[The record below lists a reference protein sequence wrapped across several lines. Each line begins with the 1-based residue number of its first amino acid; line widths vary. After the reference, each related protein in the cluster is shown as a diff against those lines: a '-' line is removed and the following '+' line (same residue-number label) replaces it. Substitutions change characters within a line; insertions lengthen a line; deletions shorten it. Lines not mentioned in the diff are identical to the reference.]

1 MNFRQQA
8 PTVPTTRRSRSF
20 LATDV
25 SPSPLVFA
33 RLSRLPSI
41 VRILFASV
49 LSAALL
55 VLGLSSAA
63 MADGASWTITLA
75 DTEENQWHDVAY
87 GNGVWIAV
95 SGNGTNRIM
104 RSTDNGLTWNAIAAP
119 QANEW
124 RSIATNGSGTWIG
137 VSMDGAD
144 RTMRSTDDGANWT
157 AIDPTLGMDQ
167 YMSIAYGNSVWVAV
181 TKNGA
186 TRSMRSTNNGTSW
199 TGVNTPSNE
208 DWNDVAYGNGVWIG
222 VAETG
227 GLRIMRSTDDG
238 SSWVPFPAPEA
249 NAWES
254 SAYGNGVWVSVSS
267 NGTNRVMRSTDDG
280 LSWDPVTVT
289 EGAWKGVAF
298 GNGAFVAVSSQGANR
313 VMYSGGGSSG
323 SSSSGAASAPTT
335 VDISIDLEGLELPD
349 GWNPTVELGDWIRL
363 PAASEIVAT
372 ESNAGKTL
380 LGYATTSNF
389 PVAIAQR
396 QIDNGWGPYEIRDA
410 EGRLSSIFIP
420 AGQPILISAAPTLH
434 PIWAD

>member
-63 MADGASWTITLA
+63 MADGASWTITDA
-75 DTEENQWHDVAY
+75 QAEDNQWAAVAYGNGVWIAVARSGTNRIMRSTDDGRTWSPIAATEANQWHDVAY

-167 YMSIAYGNSVWVAV
+167 YMLA
-181 TKNGA
+181 
-186 TRSMRSTNNGTSW
+186 
-199 TGVNTPSNE
+199 
-208 DWNDVAYGNGVWIG
+208 
-222 VAETG
+222 
-227 GLRIMRSTDDG
+227 
-238 SSWVPFPAPEA
+238 
-249 NAWES
+249 
-254 SAYGNGVWVSVSS
+254 
-267 NGTNRVMRSTDDG
+267 
-280 LSWDPVTVT
+280 
-289 EGAWKGVAF
+289 
-298 GNGAFVAVSSQGANR
+298 
-313 VMYSGGGSSG
+313 
-323 SSSSGAASAPTT
+323 
-335 VDISIDLEGLELPD
+335 
-349 GWNPTVELGDWIRL
+349 
-363 PAASEIVAT
+363 
-372 ESNAGKTL
+372 KT
-380 LGYATTSNF
+380 
-389 PVAIAQR
+389 
-396 QIDNGWGPYEIRDA
+396 
-410 EGRLSSIFIP
+410 
-420 AGQPILISAAPTLH
+420 
-434 PIWAD
+434 